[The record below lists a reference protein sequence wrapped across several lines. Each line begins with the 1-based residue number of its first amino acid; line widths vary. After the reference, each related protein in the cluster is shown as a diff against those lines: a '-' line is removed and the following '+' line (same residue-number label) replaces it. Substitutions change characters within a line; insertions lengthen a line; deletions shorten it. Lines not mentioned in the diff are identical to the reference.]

1 MRKTKAPY
9 PPPSRWSIATPAI
22 ILGTLPL
29 ILVLMKPG
37 GQGAPGLGF
46 LCESWRGLVRF
57 SSFLAHSLEKIG
69 LHPLKVERGPV
80 KAATPI
86 RAGMLGV
93 LLAAVLPLAAS
104 SVVLAEQLVP
114 ISPECL
120 EALALDPFEPCSLLN
135 AHPAEVVSS
144 IQGELVSPNSA
155 AASENEPSDS
165 VGNEASGSV
174 GNEPSESS
182 MGSQAPAPS
191 PSPPEVLSEREVA
204 RERAPLPPSFF
215 EPAQNPIVEWLLSTI
230 TGLDIAR
237 AVAAAVISFA
247 VGIAA
252 VRLSRARM
260 GTISRS

>member
-1 MRKTKAPY
+1 
-9 PPPSRWSIATPAI
+9 
-22 ILGTLPL
+22 
-29 ILVLMKPG
+29 
-37 GQGAPGLGF
+37 
-46 LCESWRGLVRF
+46 
-57 SSFLAHSLEKIG
+57 
-69 LHPLKVERGPV
+69 V

-93 LLAAVLPLAAS
+93 LLAAVLPLTAS
-104 SVVLAEQLVP
+104 SVVLAQQLAPV
-114 ISPECL
+114 SPECP
-120 EALALDPFEPCSLLN
+120 EALSLDPFEPCSLLN
-135 AHPAEVVSS
+135 ADPAEAVSG
-144 IQGELVSPNSA
+144 IQGELVPNAA
-155 AASENEPSDS
+155 AASGNEASGIVGNEPSDS

-182 MGSQAPAPS
+182 MDLGQESETPP
-191 PSPPEVLSEREVA
+191 PPEVRSEREVA